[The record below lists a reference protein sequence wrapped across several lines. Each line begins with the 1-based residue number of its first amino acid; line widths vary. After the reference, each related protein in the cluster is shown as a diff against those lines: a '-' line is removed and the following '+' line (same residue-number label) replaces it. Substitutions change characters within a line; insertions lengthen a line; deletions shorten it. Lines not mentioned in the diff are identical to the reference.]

1 MAGSIENSH
10 VFSSNLKNFNVE
22 ILVGTYEEFV
32 VGFKLS
38 NNSEGGITFT
48 PSFTNHSHCGSIRT
62 VAVSKRF
69 LASGSSD
76 ECIRLFCL
84 RTRGEHG
91 FLQHHN
97 GTITCLEFFKNT
109 HLFSGS
115 EDGNVCVWNT
125 RTWNCEKTLK
135 AHEGGVTAI
144 SIHPSGKLA
153 LTVGKDRGMK
163 TWNLIKGRTAYVTNI
178 KAVADA
184 VMWAPDGNHYAVA
197 MNNVV
202 NIYQVQSAGIAYAV
216 NFKHRINF
224 ILFLNPDTLVVGGD
238 GPDIEIHSMKE
249 GKLLTKFKAHDK
261 RVRAG
266 SIITLAKD
274 QSNLITAS
282 NDGFIKLWE
291 VPVDGSEPT
300 VLAQLNTSCR
310 ITSMAVW
317 MGKIEVKP
325 DELEAAGESTNSET
339 VVKSTNSE
347 LPVKALKPSLKRPRN
362 DNGVKILKTSSGSFI
377 SEPIVKRK
385 NKRHLTF
392 VNDVNA
398 V

>member
-291 VPVDGSEPT
+291 VPVRINL
-300 VLAQLNTSCR
+300 VIYIFLNDFS
-310 ITSMAVW
+310 V
-317 MGKIEVKP
+317 
-325 DELEAAGESTNSET
+325 
-339 VVKSTNSE
+339 
-347 LPVKALKPSLKRPRN
+347 
-362 DNGVKILKTSSGSFI
+362 
-377 SEPIVKRK
+377 
-385 NKRHLTF
+385 
-392 VNDVNA
+392 
-398 V
+398 